1 MALGASYDN
10 LFSGPFSSV
19 DMSRKGMG
27 SAGNFMTNPWFHWW
41 TDSTSLIH
49 QATFPRL
56 LLALILGA
64 CIGTER
70 QWRQRAA
77 GLRTNTLVCFGA
89 AAFVDLG
96 LTVAPS
102 TTQVIAYVVS
112 GVGFLGAG
120 AIMKDG
126 GSVRGLNTAATL
138 WCSAAVGACAGA
150 GEMLDAVF
158 VAVLLIAINSVLR
171 PLSRFIDRRSL
182 AVLDTHTVYRLRLS
196 CESEHQKEAE
206 YQITRAVAERSL
218 VLREIRAEKVEE
230 RDNAIIQAILESP
243 TQDAS
248 VLNALVDELRAFP
261 WTQSVEWTE
270 TGSDL

>member
-1 MALGASYDN
+1 MNHPLSHFWSEAVPLMRA
-10 LFSGPFSSV
+10 
-19 DMSRKGMG
+19 
-27 SAGNFMTNPWFHWW
+27 
-41 TDSTSLIH
+41 TSIL
-49 QATFPRL
+49 RL
-56 LLALILGA
+56 VAALILGA
-64 CIGTER
+64 CIGAER

-96 LTVAPS
+96 LTIAPG

-150 GEMLDAVF
+150 GQTLDAVF
-158 VAVLLIAINSVLR
+158 VTGLLMIINLALR
-171 PLSRFIDRRSL
+171 PLSWAIDQRSL
-182 AVLDTHTVYRLRLS
+182 AALDTHRLYRLRLFCDS
-196 CESEHQKEAE
+196 DHQLDAE
-206 YQITRAVAERSL
+206 YEVTRAVAARSL
-218 VLREIRAEKVEE
+218 ALRNIRAEKVP
-230 RDNAIIQAILESP
+230 DTDHSVIQAILESP
-243 TQDAS
+243 THDS
-248 VLNALVDELRAFP
+248 RLLNALAEHLREFP

-270 TGSDL
+270 TDTEAE

>member
-1 MALGASYDN
+1 MTWHQFVTN
-10 LFSGPFSSV
+10 LW
-19 DMSRKGMG
+19 
-27 SAGNFMTNPWFHWW
+27 AHWW
-41 TDSTSLIH
+41 TNSVSALH
-49 QATFPRL
+49 QVKFPRL

-64 CIGTER
+64 CVGAER

-96 LTVAPS
+96 LTIAPG

-158 VAVLLIAINSVLR
+158 VATLLITINSVLR

-182 AVLDTHTVYRLRLS
+182 AVMDTHTLYRLRLS
-196 CESEHQKEAE
+196 CDSEYASKAE
-206 YQITRAVAERSL
+206 HRITHAIAARAL
-218 VLREIRAEKVEE
+218 VLREIRAEKIEDSE
-230 RDNAIIQAILESP
+230 TSMIQAILESA
-243 TQDAS
+243 THDAG
-248 VLNALVDELRAFP
+248 LLDALASELRSDP
-261 WTQSVEWTE
+261 WTKSVEWTE
-270 TGSDL
+270 TGSEAE

>member
-1 MALGASYDN
+1 
-10 LFSGPFSSV
+10 
-19 DMSRKGMG
+19 
-27 SAGNFMTNPWFHWW
+27 MTWHQFVTDIWTHWW
-41 TDSTSLIH
+41 TDSVPLLH

-64 CIGTER
+64 CVGAER

-89 AAFVDLG
+89 AAFVDLS
-96 LTVAPS
+96 LTIAPG

-126 GSVRGLNTAATL
+126 GNVRGLNTAATL

-150 GEMLDAVF
+150 GELLDAVF
-158 VAVLLIAINSVLR
+158 VTTLLITINSVLR

-182 AVLDTHTVYRLRLS
+182 ATIDTHALYRLRLS
-196 CESEHQKEAE
+196 CAGDYEAKAE
-206 YQITRAVAERSL
+206 ERITHAIAARAL
-218 VLREIRAEKVEE
+218 VLREIRVEE
-230 RDNAIIQAILESP
+230 LEDSGTSMIQAILESA
-243 TQDAS
+243 THDAELLEGLAS
-248 VLNALVDELRAFP
+248 ELRTDP
-261 WTQSVEWTE
+261 WVKSVEWTE
-270 TGSDL
+270 TGSEAE

>member
-1 MALGASYDN
+1 V
-10 LFSGPFSSV
+10 F
-19 DMSRKGMG
+19 
-27 SAGNFMTNPWFHWW
+27 NPWTQWW
-41 TDSTSLIH
+41 TDSEPLLR

-56 LLALILGA
+56 TLALILGA
-64 CIGTER
+64 CIGAER

-96 LTVAPS
+96 LTLAPGA
-102 TTQVIAYVVS
+102 TQVIAYVVS

-126 GSVRGLNTAATL
+126 GNVRGLNTAATL

-158 VAVLLIAINSVLR
+158 VTALLIAINSALR

-182 AVLDTHTVYRLRLS
+182 AHLDTRVAYRLRVF
-196 CESEHQKEAE
+196 CDTDHQTEAE
-206 YQITRAVAERSL
+206 YEVTRAIASHAL
-218 VLREIRAEKVEE
+218 VLRELRAENVEGAE
-230 RDNAIIQAILESP
+230 NSVVQAVLES
-243 TQDAS
+243 DADAGKTMDAI
-248 VLNALVDELRAFP
+248 VERLRAFP
-261 WTQSVEWTE
+261 WAHSVEWAKTVAETE
-270 TGSDL
+270 

>member
-1 MALGASYDN
+1 MI
-10 LFSGPFSSV
+10 
-19 DMSRKGMG
+19 
-27 SAGNFMTNPWFHWW
+27 NPWLQWW
-41 TDSTSLIH
+41 TDPSGVFH

-56 LLALILGA
+56 LLASCLGA
-64 CIGTER
+64 LIGAER

-96 LTVAPS
+96 STIAPG

-150 GEMLDAVF
+150 GEMLDSVF
-158 VAVLLIAINSVLR
+158 VAGMLLAINSLLR
-171 PLSRFIDRRSL
+171 PLARYIDQRSLATFHSHTLYRVRLSCANENLVEAEFQLTRAIARRSL
-182 AVLDTHTVYRLRLS
+182 
-196 CESEHQKEAE
+196 
-206 YQITRAVAERSL
+206 I
-218 VLREIRAEKVEE
+218 LREIRTDELEDTDKS
-230 RDNAIIQAILESP
+230 IIQAVVESS
-243 TQDAS
+243 TRDTAI
-248 VLNALVDELRAFP
+248 VKALTDELRTLP
-261 WTQSVEWTE
+261 WAESADWIETE
-270 TGSDL
+270 AEAE

>member
-1 MALGASYDN
+1 
-10 LFSGPFSSV
+10 
-19 DMSRKGMG
+19 
-27 SAGNFMTNPWFHWW
+27 MTDSWLRWW
-41 TDSTSLIH
+41 TDSVSPIH

-56 LLALILGA
+56 FIALLLGA
-64 CIGTER
+64 FVGAER

-96 LTVAPS
+96 LTVAPG
-102 TTQVIAYVVS
+102 TAQVIAYVVS

-158 VAVLLIAINSVLR
+158 IAVLLIGINLALR
-171 PLSRFIDRRSL
+171 PLSRYIDRRSL
-182 AVLDTHTVYRLRLS
+182 SSLETQTLYRLRLI
-196 CESEHQKEAE
+196 CDAKHQVDAE
-206 YQITRAVAERSL
+206 LQLTRSIAARSL
-218 VLREIRAEKVEE
+218 VLRELRAEKVEDTD
-230 RDNAIIQAILESP
+230 RSIVQAVLES
-243 TQDAS
+243 TTHDATL
-248 VLNALVDELRAFP
+248 LNALTEELRGFS
-261 WTQSVEWTE
+261 WTESVDWTE
-270 TGSDL
+270 TETGTE

>member
-1 MALGASYDN
+1 M
-10 LFSGPFSSV
+10 V
-19 DMSRKGMG
+19 
-27 SAGNFMTNPWFHWW
+27 NPWLDWW
-41 TDSTSLIH
+41 TDKTPLLQ

-56 LLALILGA
+56 LLALLLGA
-64 CIGTER
+64 LIGIER

-96 LTVAPS
+96 LTIAPG

-150 GEMLDAVF
+150 GQMLDAVF
-158 VAVLLIAINSVLR
+158 VTGLLVGINVVLR
-171 PLSRFIDRRSL
+171 PLSRYIDRRSL
-182 AVLDTHTVYRLRLS
+182 AALDAHALYRIRLI
-196 CESEHQKEAE
+196 CDAEHQTDAE
-206 YQITRAVAERSL
+206 LLLTRAIASGSLKLRTLHAE
-218 VLREIRAEKVEE
+218 AVEE
-230 RDNAIIQAILESP
+230 TDNSIVLAVLESS
-243 TQDAS
+243 TRDAAL
-248 VLNALVDELRAFP
+248 LNALTEELRVFS
-261 WTQSVEWTE
+261 WIDSVDWTE
-270 TGSDL
+270 TESEVE